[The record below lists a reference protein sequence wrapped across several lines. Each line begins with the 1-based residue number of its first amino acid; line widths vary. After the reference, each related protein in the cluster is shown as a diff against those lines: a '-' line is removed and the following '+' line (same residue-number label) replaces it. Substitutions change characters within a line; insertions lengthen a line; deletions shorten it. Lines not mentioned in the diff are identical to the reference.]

1 MVKTGLTAA
10 GGLLTAAGAG
20 LMVGVALMET
30 FVVVHVPETG
40 TCGLDD
46 DTIAQIGV
54 YTSSYD
60 PKCAEGTPEFATFGR
75 IATIESVPTLEFPL
89 LFPTQTGYGGA
100 LGGQTGEFESCE
112 DAWAAGSALSQSA
125 FFAGS
130 QGLFPQV
137 MAGVYASSAIQRV
150 ELANIGA
157 ILPATFDGL
166 VSDLWTK
173 AANKTIFDINA
184 AGTAVK
190 DNIVPLLCSNA
201 DSGASDGDYT
211 LACNKDDSGA
221 GTIHATLAALGAD
234 PDCAQTA
241 VGVDGC
247 KALGAYA
254 NFQQTPP
261 DAFNGLV
268 GLTIGTDTEEQD
280 FTVLKAAL
288 QAAAQQGD
296 AAAGGGFKLL
306 NLCSE
311 SKISACQGF
320 YTLNSA
326 NATSASPNN
335 DALCELIQLDSTKPE
350 VERTFSLPNNAAAGL
365 GIPDFVCNFDLTAA
379 VLRDQSDRLE
389 LVIRAGL
396 TESNNTALLDQ
407 LTPAVVEA
415 ALDIFNDCEET
426 EVKTCVDNFSAQ
438 IDIDF
443 ANLPTNLKDDWIPAK
458 FSGYED
464 VLEFFTAT
472 FVTESSRPDPTPD
485 QVTAA
490 KGLQAA
496 VGVLTVCDSL
506 SKFREAAQGYL
517 FQGSQAGAA
526 ECASGIQEANLTT
539 VCAGQSFQQFAG
551 TIYQSVQGGASD
563 CATIFDDATNPA
575 VAFQKGYCVGL
586 VAQAGDLATVVELL
600 GLVLSSSPLPETFP
614 DYSVTAQ
621 CLTAGAP
628 TYIASGAGAGVTDLI
643 ALRDGL
649 TASAANS
656 LLEGGSRED
665 LIKSCNDDEQDIAV
679 FETAQMMVPAAIGC
693 ASVGMLLS
701 FAAVAT
707 QKMPV
712 ALVGGLLSVAGGG
725 ILMGALLYIQSEAP
739 VYKKLEESAA
749 APPQAGELYYQGG
762 QAQLLALAAVG
773 SSVVG
778 GLVTIGSAFCG
789 NGDEESSALTSK
801 VDNTY

>member
-40 TCGLDD
+40 TCGLDA

-137 MAGVYASSAIQRV
+137 MAGVYAAPERAA
-150 ELANIGA
+150 LKNIGS
-157 ILPATFDGL
+157 ILPAQFDGL
-166 VSDLWTK
+166 VSNLWSDAVTEIVGGLND
-173 AANKTIFDINA
+173 AS
-184 AGTAVK
+184 TAVK
-190 DNIVPLLCSNA
+190 VQLVPPLCPDA
-201 DSGASDGDYT
+201 DSGALNGDYT
-211 LACNKDDSGA
+211 LECDQANNPGV
-221 GTIHATLAALGAD
+221 TIHTTLAALAAD
-234 PDCAQTA
+234 PNCALTA
-241 VGVDGC
+241 GADGC

-254 NFQQTPP
+254 KYQPTAP

-268 GLTIGTDTEEQD
+268 GLTIGTSTPEQD
-280 FTVLKAAL
+280 FTVLKSVFL
-288 QAAAQQGD
+288 
-296 AAAGGGFKLL
+296 AAAGSDQEAAGGYKLL
-306 NLCSE
+306 NLCSD
-311 SKISACQGF
+311 STISACEGF
-320 YTLNSA
+320 YSLNNA
-326 NATSASPNN
+326 NATEDSEEN
-335 DALCELIQLDSTKPE
+335 DALCELIQLDSTKPA
-350 VERTFSLPNNAAAGL
+350 VNQTFSLPNDAAAGL
-365 GIPDFVCNFDLTAA
+365 PDPSFVCNFDLAAA

-407 LTPAVVEA
+407 LTPEVVEG

-426 EVKTCVDNFSAQ
+426 KVKTCVDNFSAQ

-464 VLEFFTAT
+464 VLEFFNGT
-472 FVTESSRPDPTPD
+472 FVAESSRPDPTPD

-506 SKFREAAQGYL
+506 SLFREAAQGYL
-517 FQGSQAGAA
+517 LQGSQVLTGTPGGA

-551 TIYQSVQGGASD
+551 AIYQGVQGGATD
-563 CATIFDDATNPA
+563 CAAIFDAA
-575 VAFQKGYCVGL
+575 VAFQQGYCVGL
-586 VAQAGDLATVVELL
+586 VTQAGDLTTVVQLL
-600 GLVLSSSPLPETFP
+600 GLVLSSPLPETFP

-628 TYIASGAGAGVTDLI
+628 TYIASGAAAGVTDLI

-656 LLEGGSRED
+656 LLEGGSREE

-739 VYKKLEESAA
+739 VYKKLQESADA
-749 APPQAGELYYQGG
+749 GPQAGELYYQGG